1 METSLRSIIPL
12 TSLSLKKNACVS
24 YRKQRQEDEA
34 CKARLG
40 LISMNFF
47 QRNETKFFHLNSVTG
62 YQIPRALI
70 FTAAHN
76 AHIVDR
82 RIRS

>member
-62 YQIPRALI
+62 YQISRALI